1 MTETSSTSRRA
12 AGCGQ
17 RECGG
22 WGCISA
28 CDTLSAVVRKG
39 CSSKSHSQASR
50 FISPD
55 AQHLSTSAQSLT
67 ERIDYQA
74 AHQPRHRS
82 SCSLPQLILA
92 SSASST
98 MSRVT
103 LADIPSAVQKV
114 RAYFNTHVTKPY
126 EWRKHQLDRLSDLLT
141 ENEAAFV
148 AALQS
153 DLRKPL
159 YEAAGSE
166 VHLVATEVQRCAA
179 LLRSWM
185 QPEYV
190 PTPLS
195 LAPASSYVIRDPYGV
210 VLLIGPFNYPVQL
223 IVLPLVAA
231 LSAGNCVVIKPS
243 EAVPAVSSIFAS
255 LLPRYLDPQ
264 AVIVV
269 EGAIPETTAL
279 LKERWDHIFF
289 TGSETVGKIV
299 ARAAA
304 EHLTPVTLELGGK
317 SPVIVDADADLQLAA
332 RRIIWGRTMNTGQ
345 SCIAP
350 DYVFCHS
357 SVKPQLLTLLSSTID
372 TFYGSDPKQS
382 PDLARIVSTRHA
394 QRLASIIDAHKAD
407 VVKGGGYDV
416 ESRWV
421 EPTVLDLKLSTD
433 GKAMQEE
440 LFGPVLPVID
450 FTDLATVIAY
460 INARPKPLALY
471 LFTSNSATQHRVLT
485 QTSSGGVSLND
496 TIVHIA
502 NKDLPFGG
510 VGSSGMGAYHGK
522 WGYQQ
527 LSHTKAV
534 VHKSVYGDAP
544 LRYPPYDANKLR
556 VYRLLLGIYRVNQDT
571 VVNGVKWV
579 VAPLL
584 LLAVAYRMGWLAQ
597 LRSRLQ

>member
-1 MTETSSTSRRA
+1 MLESVVSASECNHPHKTSQTE
-12 AGCGQ
+12 
-17 RECGG
+17 
-22 WGCISA
+22 W
-28 CDTLSAVVRKG
+28 
-39 CSSKSHSQASR
+39 SR
-50 FISPD
+50 FQWWTIPSTTHVLP
-55 AQHLSTSAQSLT
+55 LSHQAPLL
-67 ERIDYQA
+67 A
-74 AHQPRHRS
+74 AHLAHI
-82 SCSLPQLILA
+82 SLSLILA
-92 SSASST
+92 CQFQQWRCCHLLD

-103 LADIPSAVQKV
+103 LGEIPAAVQRV
-114 RAYFNTHVTKPY
+114 RDYFNTHVTKTY
-126 EWRKHQLDRLSDLLT
+126 EWRKQQLDRLHAMLT

-159 YEAAGSE
+159 YEAGASE
-166 VHLVATEVQRCAA
+166 VFLVATEVKRSAA

-185 QPEYV
+185 QPEHV
-190 PTPLS
+190 PTPLA
-195 LAPASSYVIRDPYGV
+195 LAPASSYIVRDPYGV

-223 IVLPLVAA
+223 IALPLVAA
-231 LSAGNCVVIKPS
+231 LSAGNCVVVKPS
-243 EAVPAVSSIFAS
+243 ELVPATSSTFAS

-289 TGSETVGKIV
+289 TGSEAVGKIV

-317 SPVIVDADADLQLAA
+317 SPVIVDSDADLPLAA
-332 RRIIWGRTMNTGQ
+332 RRIIWGRTLNAGQ

-350 DYVFCHS
+350 DYVFCHAA
-357 SVKPQLLTLLSSTID
+357 VKPQLLTLLSSTID
-372 TFYGSDPKQS
+372 TFYGSDPKKS
-382 PDLARIVSTRHA
+382 ADLSRIVSSRHT
-394 QRLASIIDAHKAD
+394 QRIASIIDAHKAD

-421 EPTVLDLKLSTD
+421 EPTILDLKRSTD
-433 GKAMQEE
+433 GRAMQEE
-440 LFGPVLPVID
+440 IFGPVLPVIE
-450 FTDLATVIAY
+450 FTDLTAVIAH

-471 LFTSNSATQHRVLT
+471 LFTSNTATQQRVLT
-485 QTSSGGVSLND
+485 QTSSGGVTLND
-496 TIVHIA
+496 VILHIA

-510 VGSSGMGAYHGK
+510 VGSSGTGSYHGR

-534 VHKSVYGDAP
+534 VHKSLYGDAP
-544 LRYPPYDANKLR
+544 VRYPPYDAGKLR
-556 VYRLLLGIYRVNQDT
+556 MYRLILGIVRVNQDT
-571 VVNGVKWV
+571 MVKGVKWV
-579 VAPLL
+579 MAPLL
-584 LLAVAYRMGWLAQ
+584 LLAVAYRMGWLAH